1 MLYDIYQRVCILII
15 RVLNMR
21 VPWSGSIQPTIAQVI
36 VFTCSYIDCQVY
48 KGAVRMTVDTTEIYE
63 AVPDT
68 ELIENSEVLNA
79 QGEESI
85 SQGVKEDNT
94 ETVTIDNSSPA
105 VGSTVQTVDYASNLD
120 SISNDVHI
128 IMFIVVFSFCW
139 SCMKSWRTH
148 SLKGVIK

>member
-1 MLYDIYQRVCILII
+1 
-15 RVLNMR
+15 
-21 VPWSGSIQPTIAQVI
+21 
-36 VFTCSYIDCQVY
+36 
-48 KGAVRMTVDTTEIYE
+48 MTVDTTEIYE

-68 ELIENSEVLNA
+68 EFIENSEVLNE

-85 SQGVKEDNT
+85 SHGEKEDNT
-94 ETVTIDNSSPA
+94 QVVATDNSTPA
-105 VGSTVQTVDYASNLD
+105 VGSTVQTVNYTSILD

-148 SLKGVIK
+148 SLKGVRK